1 MCDPFTPQQLCIF
14 ICHFI
19 FYLCLYPLQAFALV
33 KEKGLGNE
41 GIGHG
46 VKDNDAWEII

>member
-1 MCDPFTPQQLCIF
+1 
-14 ICHFI
+14 
-19 FYLCLYPLQAFALV
+19 V

-46 VKDNDAWEII
+46 VKDNDAGEKLFKLVF